1 MPAKTSTVPTRRR
14 TRKSTAAK
22 VSTTRTDSRPDV
34 KLLTIQDYWND
45 IRNRSQIHNYEFN
58 EAVKDMKKVI
68 EFASPYHDKMVK
80 KVRSLATN

>member
-1 MPAKTSTVPTRRR
+1 MPAKTSTVTTRRR

-45 IRNRSQIHNYEFN
+45 IRNRSQIHNYEFTLFL
-58 EAVKDMKKVI
+58 DDCKKGLQ
-68 EFASPYHDKMVK
+68 
-80 KVRSLATN
+80 LAGVSV